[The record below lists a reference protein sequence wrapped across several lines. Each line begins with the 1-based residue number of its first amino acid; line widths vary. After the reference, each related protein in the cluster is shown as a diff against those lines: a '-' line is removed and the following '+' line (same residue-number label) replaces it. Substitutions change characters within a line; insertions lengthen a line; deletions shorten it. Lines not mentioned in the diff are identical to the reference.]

1 MSPDDIPVPLRIARQ
16 ADRTPDATAV
26 SAPEGELTYR
36 RLDRRARAVAGELR
50 TAGAG
55 PEDTVLVGVGRGA
68 DWAVAV
74 LGVWYAG
81 AAPLL
86 VDPAAPDE
94 RLRALLAATGTRHA
108 VVTGHAAAARLHRRC
123 GEELF
128 WAATRDDASGADPE
142 AGTRRAAPDA
152 GPEPAAVAPGSLAYV
167 LFTSGST
174 GRPKPVAV
182 GHAGLAR
189 QTGVLAE
196 RYGLTN
202 ADRVL
207 QFAAPAFDVAL
218 EEALPTWC
226 TGGTAVFVDD
236 NVVSP
241 AELEPFLT
249 ERAVTLVNLPT
260 PYWTQWAKDVERRP
274 RPLPP
279 ALRHVVIGSDAG
291 RTADLVRWY
300 AAGGPPV
307 TSAYGLTESTIT
319 ATCHEAHAEAL
330 ADTADEVIPL
340 GVPLPGVRA
349 YVLDEALTRT
359 VRRRARRA
367 VHRRRRPGPRLP
379 RPAGPDRR
387 AVRRRPVRRGRGS
400 GCTAPATWS
409 GSAPGRQAATSWA
422 APTTRSR
429 SAATGSSSRRSR
441 PRCRPPG
448 RGGRRRPRRAAPGR
462 APGGGLRRRRPRTA
476 AGRRRGARRLAA
488 RVPGHLV
495 PARVCVLPRLP
506 RTPGGK
512 LDVRALPDPFPPE
525 TADPF
530 LPETP
535 DAFLPE
541 TADPFLPETPD
552 AFLPETADPFLPE
565 TPDPFLPETAVVEP
579 PLPEPV

>member
-1 MSPDDIPVPLRIARQ
+1 MTPDDIPVPLRIARQ
-16 ADRTPDATAV
+16 AARTPDATAV

-36 RLDRRARAVAGELR
+36 MLDRRARAVAGELR
-50 TAGAG
+50 AAGAG

-68 DWAVAV
+68 DWAAAV
-74 LGVWYAG
+74 LGTWYAG

-108 VVTGHAAAARLHRRC
+108 VVTGHLAAAGLHRRY
-123 GEELF
+123 GGELF
-128 WAATRDDASGADPE
+128 WA
-142 AGTRRAAPDA
+142 GTRGDTEAD
-152 GPEPAAVAPGSLAYV
+152 GPEPAAVRPGSLAYV

-174 GRPKPVAV
+174 GSPKPVAV

-189 QTGVLAE
+189 QTGALAE
-196 RYGLTN
+196 RYGLTA

-226 TGGTAVFVDD
+226 TGGTAVFVAD

-260 PYWTQWAKDVERRP
+260 PYWAQWAKDVERRP
-274 RPLPP
+274 RPLPS

-349 YVLDEALTRT
+349 YVLDEALNRT
-359 VRRRARRA
+359 ADGEAGELYLAGACLARGYHDRPALTAERFVADPFAAGPGERMYRTGDRVRRAADGTLRFLGRTDDQVKIRGHRVELKEVETA
-367 VHRRRRPGPRLP
+367 VAAH
-379 RPAGPDRR
+379 PDVLDVVAR
-387 AVRRRPVRRGRGS
+387 AVRHGGEPQLAAYV
-400 GCTAPATWS
+400 AAV
-409 GSAPGRQAATSWA
+409 PGRPLDGAE
-422 APTTRSR
+422 
-429 SAATGSSSRRSR
+429 
-441 PRCRPPG
+441 
-448 RGGRRRPRRAAPGR
+448 
-462 APGGGLRRRRPRTA
+462 LRRH
-476 AGRRRGARRLAA
+476 LAT

-512 LDVRALPDPFPPE
+512 LDVRALPDPFPR
-525 TADPF
+525 
-530 LPETP
+530 
-535 DAFLPE
+535 
-541 TADPFLPETPD
+541 
-552 AFLPETADPFLPE
+552 
-565 TPDPFLPETAVVEP
+565 EP
-579 PLPEPV
+579 TSTEPLRLPEPA

>member
-1 MSPDDIPVPLRIARQ
+1 MSAPLSPDDFPVPLRIARQ
-16 ADRTPDATAV
+16 AARTPDATAV
-26 SAPEGELTYR
+26 SASEGELTYR

-50 TAGAG
+50 AAGAG
-55 PEDTVLVGVGRGA
+55 PEDTVLVGMGRGA

-81 AAPLL
+81 AAPML
-86 VDPAAPDE
+86 VDPAAPEE

-108 VVTGHAAAARLHRRC
+108 VVTGHAAAAALHRRS
-123 GEELF
+123 GDELF
-128 WAATRDDASGADPE
+128 WA
-142 AGTRRAAPDA
+142 GTRGDAESA

-189 QTGVLAE
+189 QTAVLAE
-196 RYGLTN
+196 RYGLTA

-260 PYWTQWAKDVERRP
+260 PYWTQWAKDLERRP

-279 ALRHVVIGSDAG
+279 TLRHVVIGSDAG
-291 RTADLVRWY
+291 RTADLIRWY

-307 TSAYGLTESTIT
+307 TSAYCLTESTIT
-319 ATCHEAHAEAL
+319 ATCHEARAEAL

-359 VRRRARRA
+359 ADGEAGELYLAGSCLARGYHDRPALTAERFVADPFDAGPGERMYRTGDRVRRAPDGTLRFLGRTDDQVKIRGHRVELKEVETA
-367 VHRRRRPGPRLP
+367 VAAH
-379 RPAGPDRR
+379 PDVVDVVAR
-387 AVRRRPVRRGRGS
+387 AVRHRGEPQVV
-400 GCTAPATWS
+400 AYVA
-409 GSAPGRQAATSWA
+409 
-422 APTTRSR
+422 
-429 SAATGSSSRRSR
+429 
-441 PRCRPPG
+441 
-448 RGGRRRPRRAAPGR
+448 AAPGR
-462 APGGGLRRRRPRTA
+462 PLDGGELRRQ
-476 AGRRRGARRLAA
+476 LAA
-488 RVPGHLV
+488 RVPAHLV
-495 PARVCVLPRLP
+495 PARLCVLPRLP

-525 TADPF
+525 
-530 LPETP
+530 
-535 DAFLPE
+535 
-541 TADPFLPETPD
+541 
-552 AFLPETADPFLPE
+552 
-565 TPDPFLPETAVVEP
+565 AVIVAP

>member
-1 MSPDDIPVPLRIARQ
+1 MNPDDIPVPLRIARQ
-16 ADRTPDATAV
+16 AGRTPDATAV

-50 TAGAG
+50 AAGAG
-55 PEDTVLVGVGRGA
+55 PEDTVLVGVGRGG

-86 VDPAAPDE
+86 VDPAAPEE

-108 VVTGHAAAARLHRRC
+108 VVTGHATAAGLQRRC

-128 WAATRDDASGADPE
+128 WA
-142 AGTRRAAPDA
+142 GTRGDAHGA

-196 RYGLTN
+196 RYGLTA

-207 QFAAPAFDVAL
+207 QFAAPAFDVSL

-274 RPLPP
+274 RPLPA

-319 ATCHEAHAEAL
+319 ATCHEAHAGAL
-330 ADTADEVIPL
+330 AGTADEVIPL

-349 YVLDEALTRT
+349 YVLDEALQRT
-359 VRRRARRA
+359 ADGEAGELYLAGSCLARGY
-367 VHRRRRPGPRLP
+367 HD
-379 RPAGPDRR
+379 RPALTAERFVADPFAAGPGERMYRTGDRVTRAPDGTLRFLGRADDQVKIRGHRVELKEVETAVAAHPDVVDVVAR
-387 AVRRRPVRRGRGS
+387 AVRHGGEPQV
-400 GCTAPATWS
+400 
-409 GSAPGRQAATSWA
+409 AAYVA
-422 APTTRSR
+422 
-429 SAATGSSSRRSR
+429 
-441 PRCRPPG
+441 
-448 RGGRRRPRRAAPGR
+448 AAPGR
-462 APGGGLRRRRPRTA
+462 PLDAAELRRHV
-476 AGRRRGARRLAA
+476 AA

-525 TADPF
+525 A
-530 LPETP
+530 
-535 DAFLPE
+535 A
-541 TADPFLPETPD
+541 A
-552 AFLPETADPFLPE
+552 
-565 TPDPFLPETAVVEP
+565 VEP
-579 PLPEPV
+579 PLPELV

>member
-16 ADRTPDATAV
+16 AARTPDATAV
-26 SAPEGELTYR
+26 SAPGGDLTYR

-50 TAGAG
+50 AAGAG

-94 RLRALLAATGTRHA
+94 RLRALLAAAGTRHA
-108 VVTGHAAAARLHRRC
+108 VVTGHEAAAALQRRC

-128 WAATRDDASGADPE
+128 WAATRGDDDRGPA
-142 AGTRRAAPDA
+142 
-152 GPEPAAVAPGSLAYV
+152 PEPAAVAPGSLAYV

-189 QTGVLAE
+189 QTGVFAE
-196 RYGLTN
+196 RYGLTA

-207 QFAAPAFDVAL
+207 QFAAPAFDVSL

-279 ALRHVVIGSDAG
+279 TLRHVVIGSDAG

-319 ATCHEAHAEAL
+319 ATCHEAHAGAL

-349 YVLDEALTRT
+349 YVLDEALKRT
-359 VRRRARRA
+359 ADGEAGELYLAGSCLARGYHDRPALTAERFVADPFAAAPGERMYRTGDRVRRAPDGTLRFLGRADDQVKIRGHRVELKEVETA
-367 VHRRRRPGPRLP
+367 VAAH
-379 RPAGPDRR
+379 PDVLDVVAR
-387 AVRRRPVRRGRGS
+387 AVRHQGEPQV
-400 GCTAPATWS
+400 AVYVA
-409 GSAPGRQAATSWA
+409 
-422 APTTRSR
+422 
-429 SAATGSSSRRSR
+429 
-441 PRCRPPG
+441 
-448 RGGRRRPRRAAPGR
+448 AAPGR
-462 APGGGLRRRRPRTA
+462 PLDAAELRRHV
-476 AGRRRGARRLAA
+476 AA
-488 RVPGHLV
+488 RAPGHLV

-525 TADPF
+525 
-530 LPETP
+530 
-535 DAFLPE
+535 
-541 TADPFLPETPD
+541 
-552 AFLPETADPFLPE
+552 
-565 TPDPFLPETAVVEP
+565 AVAVRP
-579 PLPEPV
+579 PLPELV

>member
-1 MSPDDIPVPLRIARQ
+1 MSPDDLPVPLRIARQ

-26 SAPEGELTYR
+26 IAPEGELTYR
-36 RLDRRARAVAGELR
+36 LLDRRARAVAGELR
-50 TAGAG
+50 AAGAG

-68 DWAVAV
+68 DWAVAL

-86 VDPAAPDE
+86 LDPGAPDE
-94 RLRALLAATGTRHA
+94 RLRALLAEAGTRHA
-108 VVTGHAAAARLHRRC
+108 VVTGHTAATRLHRRC
-123 GEELF
+123 DQELF
-128 WAATRDDASGADPE
+128 WA
-142 AGTRRAAPDA
+142 GTRSDAPDA
-152 GPEPAAVAPGSLAYV
+152 QTRGSDPEPAAVAPGSLAYV

-182 GHAGLAR
+182 AHAGLAR

-196 RYGLTN
+196 RYGLTA

-260 PYWTQWAKDVERRP
+260 PYWSQWAKDVERRP

-291 RTADLVRWY
+291 RTADLVRWH

-319 ATCHEAHAEAL
+319 ATCHEVRAATL
-330 ADTADEVIPL
+330 ADTTDEVIPL
-340 GVPLPGVRA
+340 GTPLPGVRA
-349 YVLDEALTRT
+349 YVLDEALRRT
-359 VRRRARRA
+359 ADGEAGELYLAGACLARGYHDRPALTAERFVADPFAAGPGERMYRTGDRVRRAPDGTLRFLGRTDDQVKIRGHRVELKEVEAA
-367 VHRRRRPGPRLP
+367 VAAH
-379 RPAGPDRR
+379 PDVVDVVAR
-387 AVRRRPVRRGRGS
+387 AVRHQGEPQV
-400 GCTAPATWS
+400 
-409 GSAPGRQAATSWA
+409 AAYVE
-422 APTTRSR
+422 
-429 SAATGSSSRRSR
+429 
-441 PRCRPPG
+441 
-448 RGGRRRPRRAAPGR
+448 AAPGR
-462 APGGGLRRRRPRTA
+462 LLDGDELRRHVTA
-476 AGRRRGARRLAA
+476 RA
-488 RVPGHLV
+488 PGHLV

-525 TADPF
+525 A
-530 LPETP
+530 
-535 DAFLPE
+535 
-541 TADPFLPETPD
+541 
-552 AFLPETADPFLPE
+552 
-565 TPDPFLPETAVVEP
+565 AVVEP
-579 PLPEPV
+579 RLPEHV

>member
-1 MSPDDIPVPLRIARQ
+1 GL
-16 ADRTPDATAV
+16 
-26 SAPEGELTYR
+26 
-36 RLDRRARAVAGELR
+36 
-50 TAGAG
+50 
-55 PEDTVLVGVGRGA
+55 EDTVLVGVGRGA
-68 DWAVAV
+68 DWAVAL

-86 VDPAAPDE
+86 VDPAAPEE
-94 RLRALLAATGTRHA
+94 RLRALLAAAGTRHA
-108 VVTGHAAAARLHRRC
+108 VVTGHAAAARLHDRC
-123 GEELF
+123 GVELF
-128 WAATRDDASGADPE
+128 WAGARGD
-142 AGTRRAAPDA
+142 APDA
-152 GPEPAAVAPGSLAYV
+152 GGREAGPDPVAVPPESLAYV

-189 QTGVLAE
+189 QTGALAG
-196 RYGLTN
+196 RYGLTA

-260 PYWTQWAKDVERRP
+260 PYWSQWVRDVRHRP
-274 RPLPP
+274 RPLPA

-307 TSAYGLTESTIT
+307 TSSYGLTESTIT
-319 ATCHEAHAEAL
+319 ATCHEARPTTL
-330 ADTADEVIPL
+330 PVADEVIPL

-349 YVLDEALTRT
+349 YVLDETLTPTADGGAGELYLTGPCLARGYHGRPALTAERFVADPFAAGPGQRMYRT
-359 VRRRARRA
+359 GDRVRR
-367 VHRRRRPGPRLP
+367 
-379 RPAGPDRR
+379 GPDGSLRFLGRIDDQVKIRGHRVELKEVEAAVAAHPDVVDVVAR
-387 AVRRRPVRRGRGS
+387 AVRHRGEPQV
-400 GCTAPATWS
+400 AAYVEIV
-409 GSAPGRQAATSWA
+409 PGRPLDGHAVRQDVA
-422 APTTRSR
+422 SR
-429 SAATGSSSRRSR
+429 MPA
-441 PRCRPPG
+441 
-448 RGGRRRPRRAAPGR
+448 
-462 APGGGLRRRRPRTA
+462 
-476 AGRRRGARRLAA
+476 
-488 RVPGHLV
+488 HLV

-525 TADPF
+525 TEDS
-530 LPETP
+530 TP
-535 DAFLPE
+535 PGS
-541 TADPFLPETPD
+541 
-552 AFLPETADPFLPE
+552 
-565 TPDPFLPETAVVEP
+565 AVGRP
-579 PLPEPV
+579 PLHETV